1 MHRNGA
7 TASRGFTL
15 ICGST
20 TLKLKRLRRASPL
33 PSWQRSSATP
43 PRGIQ
48 FAARADSCAR
58 RDRPSQSGWSGF
70 NPRTAYGTVGGR
82 QEGGD
87 GQPGTYCRERALPS
101 RTESCKPYEVRL
113 PFRPPTAAC
122 KGHSG
127 GRLSTLMGW
136 NWEQGRLEYFQFDEL
151 RKVARYGA
159 AHDLRMAN
167 RHDLEVAVGLS
178 FPPHDDAYRPWR
190 NYGRLFQ
197 IAMVATPQGR
207 HESRLTRLG
216 ELLSKDGQ
224 VTTDDYLHFLARA
237 TTQPS
242 PALSRWDHTARL
254 RYPLLFALRFILAR
268 ATQGHPVTD
277 IAEIVNGY
285 IQSDFRGDEK
295 QEDFIPILGIG
306 TERERRTDGIRQ
318 SSESI
323 KVLAQLSYLTA
334 TPREVTVSLVPSDAA
349 DLFDDLSPV
358 LGQPLADGA
367 EEINRRAELF
377 LSARSDADVETD
389 YPHTALDPV
398 GEAGFDRAFNE
409 GRRVRHTHVS
419 IERNR
424 IIRDMFFK
432 QNPEHSCDF
441 CGMETRLTYPWTD
454 RLLEIHHLLPLCSGA
469 RTTKDGTLLEDLVA
483 NCPSCHRAVHRYYDN
498 YLTSKERI
506 DFDDANE
513 ARSVYERAKNKY
525 NGWRT

>member
-1 MHRNGA
+1 
-7 TASRGFTL
+7 
-15 ICGST
+15 
-20 TLKLKRLRRASPL
+20 
-33 PSWQRSSATP
+33 
-43 PRGIQ
+43 
-48 FAARADSCAR
+48 
-58 RDRPSQSGWSGF
+58 
-70 NPRTAYGTVGGR
+70 
-82 QEGGD
+82 
-87 GQPGTYCRERALPS
+87 
-101 RTESCKPYEVRL
+101 
-113 PFRPPTAAC
+113 
-122 KGHSG
+122 
-127 GRLSTLMGW
+127 MGW

-151 RKVARYGA
+151 RKVARFGA
-159 AHDLRMAN
+159 ANDLRTAN
-167 RHDLEVAVGLS
+167 RHDLKAAVGLP
-178 FPPHDDAYRPWR
+178 FLPDNDAYPPWR
-190 NYGRLFQ
+190 NYARLFQ
-197 IAMVATPQGR
+197 IAMIATPQGR
-207 HESRLTRLG
+207 GSRLTRLG

-242 PALSRWDHTARL
+242 PALREWDEWGHTAPL
-254 RYPLLFALRFILAR
+254 RYPLLFVLRFILAR
-268 ATQGHPVTD
+268 ATQGDAVTD
-277 IAEIVNGY
+277 IADIVSSYMRSG
-285 IQSDFRGDEK
+285 FRGDER
-295 QEDFIPILGIG
+295 QEDFISILGTG
-306 TERERRTDGIRQ
+306 TEHGRRTGAMRQ
-318 SSESI
+318 PSESI

-334 TPREVTVSLVPSDAA
+334 TSRQITVSLVPTDAA

-358 LGQPLADGA
+358 LGQPLADRTD
-367 EEINRRAELF
+367 EIDRRAELF

-398 GEAGFDRAFNE
+398 GEAGFDRTFKE

-424 IIRDMFFK
+424 IVREMFFK
-432 QNPEHSCDF
+432 QNPKHSCDF

-513 ARSVYERAKNKY
+513 ARRVYEKAKNKY